1 MTFLAVR
8 FVLAAGLLAGGCRQ
22 PAPAPQVVEVPA
34 PTPVPVEPPWIRT
47 REAVQA
53 AVDSGRFAVA
63 DSILAAFVQ
72 VEAGSDDAS
81 EAAFWRAL
89 LRADPKN
96 PAFSTASARVAL
108 EEYAAGEGA
117 RRRIDAAVV
126 LRLLSLG
133 DSLRAAQA
141 SQRAAS
147 ELRDRARDEELQK
160 LKEELARTQAELDRI
175 KRRLG
180 PPKP

>member
-1 MTFLAVR
+1 VTVLAVR
-8 FVLAAGLLAGGCRQ
+8 FVLAAALLASGCRR
-22 PAPAPQVVEVPA
+22 PAPAPQVIEVPA
-34 PTPVPVEPPWIRT
+34 LTPVPVEPPWVRA

-53 AVDSGRFAVA
+53 AVDSGRFTVA

-72 VEAGSDDAS
+72 AEAGSDDAS

-96 PAFSTASARVAL
+96 PAFAPASARAAL
-108 EEYAAGEGA
+108 EEYASAEGA
-117 RRRIDAAVV
+117 RRRIDAGVV
-126 LRLLSLG
+126 LRLLSVS

-141 SQRAAS
+141 SQRAAT
-147 ELRDRARDEELQK
+147 ELRDRSRDEELQK